1 MRKIDDV
8 GATFYRAQDLG
19 VPIALTLGRQP
30 NDGMISSYGA
40 TPSGFLIELGVDGR
54 EVDDRNWE
62 VKTYN
67 AVSDWGHRPVT
78 TAWIEQLR
86 PGRKSPAVRR
96 ELGCDGDGPLV
107 AGRRPSPPLPT
118 AVIGRGSQRAV
129 STITERPRLRG
140 GGEPSA
146 PVARIN
152 TAQSWRDGVRI
163 RLRCCGKGLCNVST
177 AAPR

>member
-30 NDGMISSYGA
+30 NDGMISFYGV

-96 ELGCDGDGPLV
+96 ELGCAGDGPLV
-107 AGRRPSPPLPT
+107 AGRRPSPSLADGSHRAGQSARRLDNHRASPP
-118 AVIGRGSQRAV
+118 ARGR
-129 STITERPRLRG
+129 
-140 GGEPSA
+140 EPSA